1 VKFVSNAT
9 VLALSALAAAACS
22 SSPSEP
28 TPAPAASAAETTQQA
43 AEAAPVAAP
52 SPDAP
57 ATAAPKPV
65 ANPAPEFTLVDP
77 DGASHSLADYRGKWV
92 VLEWTNHGCPFV
104 KKHYNSKNMQTLQAR
119 YTEKGVAW
127 LSICSSA
134 PGKEGNESPAE
145 WKATLAGKGAVP
157 TAMLIDADGK
167 VGHAYGAKTTPTM
180 VVISPEGGIVYRGAI
195 DDKRSANVA
204 DVATA
209 KNYVAE
215 TLDAVLDGKSAPVAE
230 TAAYG

>member
-1 VKFVSNAT
+1 MNLRTSA
-9 VLALSALAAAACS
+9 ALVVVAALAAAACS
-22 SSPSEP
+22 SASTDAPPEP
-28 TPAPAASAAETTQQA
+28 AKTDSAQATAPASDFAGAPAPTE
-43 AEAAPVAAP
+43 
-52 SPDAP
+52 
-57 ATAAPKPV
+57 APKPV
-65 ANPAPEFTLVDP
+65 ANPAPDFTLVDP

-104 KKHYNSKNMQTLQAR
+104 KKHYDTKNMQQLQAR
-119 YTEKGVAW
+119 YTAKGVAW

-134 PGKEGNESPAE
+134 PGKEGYESPAD
-145 WKATLAGKGAVP
+145 WKKTLAAKGAVP

-167 VGHAYGAKTTPTM
+167 VGHAYGAKATPTM

-195 DDKRSANVA
+195 DDKRSAKPA

-209 KNYVAE
+209 KSYVAA
-215 TLDAVLDGKSAPVAE
+215 TLDAVLDGRPAPVAE